1 MRSTSFSV
9 TCSITVAS
17 STFCSVFCLITF
29 WSWIAVSM
37 RSAASARAVAS
48 FTSFWYSCC
57 FRFRSRSEL
66 ASEAA
71 NAFACTAALRAFSA
85 SAICASDVALAT
97 VCRAEDSFR
106 ARPSSASRLTAAV
119 CVAPSAVMYPSLS
132 SMSVTVYDTSSK
144 PMFCKSGSTSSLTRV
159 EKDARSLYSS
169 STVSVPITCR

>member
-1 MRSTSFSV
+1 MRCVSRRAPDSPSASAFMRSTSFSV

-57 FRFRSRSEL
+57 FRFRSRCEL

-71 NAFACTAALRAFSA
+71 NEFACTAALRAFSA
-85 SAICASDVALAT
+85 SAICASDLALAT
-97 VCRAEDSFR
+97 VCRAEDRSR
-106 ARPSSASRLTAAV
+106 AALFGFALDGGGLRRAQSGDVPLLVVDVRHRATTRAQSPCSASRGRP
-119 CVAPSAVMYPSLS
+119 AP
-132 SMSVTVYDTSSK
+132 
-144 PMFCKSGSTSSLTRV
+144 
-159 EKDARSLYSS
+159 
-169 STVSVPITCR
+169 